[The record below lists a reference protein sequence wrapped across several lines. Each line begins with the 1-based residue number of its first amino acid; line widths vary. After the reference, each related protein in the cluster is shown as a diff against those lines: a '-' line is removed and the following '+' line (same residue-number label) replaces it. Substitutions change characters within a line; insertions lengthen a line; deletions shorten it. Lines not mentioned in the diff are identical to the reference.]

1 METGAIKVYG
11 AKWCEDTKQTLSDLQ
26 AMGVPYEYI
35 DIDKDEKAREWV
47 IEQNGGIQR
56 TPTVT
61 IAGAMLI
68 EPSAHDLGNIIRGL
82 GMTE

>member
-11 AKWCEDTKQTLSDLQ
+11 TKSCEDTQQTLSDLQ

-35 DIDKDEKAREWV
+35 DIDKDAKAREWV

-56 TPTVT
+56 TPTVDV
-61 IAGAMLI
+61 AGALLI
-68 EPSAHDLGNIIRGL
+68 EPSAHDLGNIIRGM